1 MGPGVALLIIGA
13 IFAFAMRKELPGI
26 DIQTV
31 GVILM
36 LASVALI
43 VHAQR
48 GRVHEEETTR
58 VEEQPHDP
66 NHPTHTVIKE
76 KTTERDHK

>member
-36 LASVALI
+36 LAGVAVI
-43 VHAQR
+43 VHARR

-66 NHPTHTVIKE
+66 TKPIHTVVRE
-76 KTTERDHK
+76 KTTEREQK

>member
-13 IFAFAMRKELPGI
+13 ILAFAVRKETPAI

-36 LASVALI
+36 LGGVAVI
-43 VHAQR
+43 VHARR
-48 GRVHEEETTR
+48 GERHEHEVTR
-58 VEEQPHDP
+58 VEDSEDP
-66 NHPTHTVIKE
+66 DRPGRTVRE
-76 KTTERDHK
+76 STTDRDVQ

>member
-1 MGPGVALLIIGA
+1 MGPGVVLVIVGA
-13 IFAFAMRKELPGI
+13 IFSFAIRKELPGI

-36 LASVALI
+36 IAGTALI
-43 VHAQR
+43 VHARQ

-58 VEEQPHDP
+58 VEEPADP
-66 NHPTHTVIKE
+66 AHPTHTVVRE
-76 KTTERDHK
+76 TTTERDRR

>member
-31 GVILM
+31 GAILM
-36 LASVALI
+36 LAGVALI
-43 VHAQR
+43 VHARQ
-48 GRVHEEETTR
+48 GRVHQEETTR
-58 VEEQPHDP
+58 VEETPHDP
-66 NHPTHTVIKE
+66 NHPTHTVVRE
-76 KTTERDHK
+76 KTTERDRH